1 MSRALVRALRTRGID
16 VVTALD
22 EGMIERPDADHLALA
37 SSLGRVL
44 FTFNVGDFL
53 RLHAEVLAA
62 GGHHSGLA
70 LAAQQRFGTGEL
82 MRRIVRMFSTRSA
95 AEMVDRV
102 EFLSHWSQD
111 SSTVV

>member
-1 MSRALVRALRTRGID
+1 MARPRLYVDEDSMSRALVRALRTRGID

-22 EGMIERPDADHLALA
+22 EA
-37 SSLGRVL
+37 
-44 FTFNVGDFL
+44 
-53 RLHAEVLAA
+53 
-62 GGHHSGLA
+62 
-70 LAAQQRFGTGEL
+70 
-82 MRRIVRMFSTRSA
+82 RSE